1 MTPELVELIKIYN
14 NNENPPLSLPYYDYL
29 KWLKSFVAV
38 WDFRKKQS
46 EAMTNEG
53 EAARWLLKNDEIVE
67 KYSKLVLEAS
77 VKLGL
82 IGITDTVL
90 NSPDYILPLGGALIS
105 NFKRC
110 ELAKTLIDTHNFESK
125 VIALS
130 TMRPLSEQEITFYS
144 NTPAKDAVFE
154 FEAIASGLSTT
165 FDIRS
170 YTEETERKDNYNLN
184 WTIRKYSEKY
194 GNNDIYAISAP
205 SSEPDIRRAN
215 SVDCFDFFFKRLNVL
230 PHSNIINCTS
240 QIYCPYQQ
248 VRALSFAIK
257 HTVNFDT
264 VGYIPNQDSAS
275 TPKLLN
281 QPVNYLQEI
290 KATID
295 AIYDFVNRFS

>member
-1 MTPELVELIKIYN
+1 M
-14 NNENPPLSLPYYDYL
+14 
-29 KWLKSFVAV
+29 
-38 WDFRKKQS
+38 R
-46 EAMTNEG
+46 
-53 EAARWLLKNDEIVE
+53 
-67 KYSKLVLEAS
+67 
-77 VKLGL
+77 
-82 IGITDTVL
+82 
-90 NSPDYILPLGGALIS
+90 IS
-105 NFKRC
+105 
-110 ELAKTLIDTHNFESK
+110 KTLIDTHNFESK

-215 SVDCFDFFFKRLNVL
+215 SVGALTFFKRLNVL

-240 QIYCPYQQ
+240 QIYCHISKFE
-248 VRALSFAIK
+248 LCHFAIK

-264 VGYIPNQDSAS
+264 VGYIQIRI
-275 TPKLLN
+275 
-281 QPVNYLQEI
+281 LQVPRS
-290 KATID
+290 
-295 AIYDFVNRFS
+295 Y